1 MVKLKIKLP
10 EKISTNK
17 IYSGVHWAV
26 RKKWADLFHRSL
38 LPYRNKITI
47 KNYPVSVSY
56 IYTFKGRQLD
66 ASNCSFMSKLFED
79 AMVQNKILIDDT
91 PNFVDEIVLISQKG
105 TSDEVEIIISE
116 TINE

>member
-1 MVKLKIKLP
+1 
-10 EKISTNK
+10 
-17 IYSGVHWAV
+17 
-26 RKKWADLFHRSL
+26 
-38 LPYRNKITI
+38 
-47 KNYPVSVSY
+47 
-56 IYTFKGRQLD
+56 
-66 ASNCSFMSKLFED
+66 MSKLFED